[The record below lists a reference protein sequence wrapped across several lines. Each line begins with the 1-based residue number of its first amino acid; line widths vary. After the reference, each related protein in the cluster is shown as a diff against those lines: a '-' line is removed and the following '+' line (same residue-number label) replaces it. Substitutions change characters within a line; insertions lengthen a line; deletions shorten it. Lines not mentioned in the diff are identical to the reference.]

1 MTTQQV
7 GGWAG
12 FRQLNGDA
20 AKADLVTT
28 DFIDILD
35 TIDVPIVVIGRSF
48 MIASFNRAAAEA
60 LRLEPSDIGRSP
72 RDNLMLVGLT
82 QLDEWCAQV
91 MATGAARRHD
101 FHHGDKSFVLRI
113 SPYIRSDHEIG
124 TVLTFTNVTAFRAS
138 VDQAIYEREY
148 TKAILNTIADPI
160 IVLSPDLRVQA
171 GNRAFYAMF
180 GVSRDQTQG
189 VSLYKLVNHAFE
201 LPQLRAQLEATL
213 TGGHAFQPF
222 EMKHDFPVI
231 GPRTIILDARQFT
244 LPRQSRRMIVLV
256 FHDITA
262 RKQTEATGAYLA
274 CIVESSDDA
283 IVSKSLEGIIKSWNK
298 GAERLFGYAA
308 EEMIGKSIAILIPQ
322 DRSNEEP
329 AILERIKRGERVDH
343 YETVRMRK
351 DGSLID
357 ISLSVSPIKDVEGK
371 IIGASKIAR
380 DNTGKKKVEEVQR
393 LLLREL
399 QHRVKNTL
407 ATVQAMATLTLHG
420 APADEQAKFI
430 ARLHALASAHD
441 VLTEKNWERAPV
453 RDILNRTLEPFQKE
467 RITASGP
474 DVTLDSQKALA
485 LTMALHELATNA
497 VKYGALSNDSG
508 QVRIDWTV
516 GEDHDAAHLK
526 VCWEE
531 RDGPLVQA
539 PARKG
544 FGSRLIE
551 ASLKNAQVLF
561 APEGITCTLEVS
573 L

>member
-12 FRQLNGDA
+12 FRQLNGEA
-20 AKADLVTT
+20 ARADLVTI
-28 DFIDILD
+28 DLIDILD
-35 TIDVPIVVIGRSF
+35 TIDVPIVVIGQSF
-48 MIASFNRAAAEA
+48 VIASFNRAAAEM

-72 RDNLMLVGLT
+72 RDTLMLVGLA
-82 QLDEWCAQV
+82 QLEEWCAQA
-91 MATGAARRHD
+91 MATGAACRHD
-101 FHHGDKSFVLRI
+101 FHHGDRSFVLRI

-148 TKAILNTIADPI
+148 TKTILNTIADPI
-160 IVLSPDLRVQA
+160 VVLSPDLRVQA

-180 GVSRDQTQG
+180 GISRDQTQG
-189 VSLYKLVNHAFE
+189 VSLFNLVNHAFE
-201 LPQLRAQLEATL
+201 LPQLRAQLEGTL
-213 TGGHAFQPF
+213 TGGRAFQPF

-231 GPRTIILDARQFT
+231 GPRTIMLDARLFT

-262 RKQTEATGAYLA
+262 RKQSEATGAYLA
-274 CIVESSDDA
+274 SIVESSDDA
-283 IVSKSLEGIIKSWNK
+283 IVSKSLNGIIKSWNK

-329 AILERIKRGERVDH
+329 AILERVKRGERVAH

-371 IIGASKIAR
+371 IVGASKIAR

-393 LLLREL
+393 LLLGEL

-407 ATVQAMATLTLHG
+407 AIVQAIATLTLHG
-420 APADEQAKFI
+420 APADEREKFI
-430 ARLHALASAHD
+430 ARLHALGSAHD
-441 VLTEKNWERAPV
+441 VLTQKNWERAPV

-467 RITASGP
+467 RIKASGP

-485 LTMALHELATNA
+485 LTMVLHELATNA
-497 VKYGALSNDSG
+497 VKYGSLSNDSG

-544 FGSRLIE
+544 FGSRVIE
-551 ASLKNAQVLF
+551 ASLKSAQVLF

>member
-7 GGWAG
+7 GGRAG

-20 AKADLVTT
+20 ARADLVTT
-28 DFIDILD
+28 DPIDILD

-48 MIASFNRAAAEA
+48 VIASFNKAAAEV
-60 LRLEPSDIGRSP
+60 LRLEPSDIGQSP
-72 RDNLMLVGLT
+72 RDTLMLVGLA
-82 QLDEWCAQV
+82 QLEEWCAQA

-113 SPYIRSDHEIG
+113 SPYISRDEIS

-148 TKAILNTIADPI
+148 TKTILNTIADPI
-160 IVLSPDLRVQA
+160 VVLSPDLLVQA
-171 GNRAFYAMF
+171 GNRAFYAKF

-189 VSLYKLVNHAFE
+189 VSIFKLMNHAFE
-201 LPQLRAQLEATL
+201 LPQLRTQLEATL
-213 TGGHAFQPF
+213 TSGRAFQPF

-231 GPRTIILDARQFT
+231 GPRTIILDARPFT
-244 LPRQSRRMIVLV
+244 LPRHSRHMIVLV
-256 FHDITA
+256 FYDVTA
-262 RKQTEATGAYLA
+262 RKQAEASGAYLA
-274 CIVESSDDA
+274 SIVEFSDDA
-283 IVSKSLEGIIKSWNK
+283 IVSKNLNGIINSWNK

-322 DRSNEEP
+322 DRINEEP
-329 AILERIKRGERVDH
+329 AILERIKRGDQVDH
-343 YETVRMRK
+343 YETVRIRK

-357 ISLSVSPIKDVEGK
+357 ISLSVSPIKDGEGK

-380 DNTGKKKVEEVQR
+380 DNTGKKKAEEVQR

-407 ATVQAMATLTLHG
+407 AIVQAIATLTLHG

-441 VLTEKNWERAPV
+441 VLTQKNWERAPV

-467 RITASGP
+467 RIKASGP

-485 LTMALHELATNA
+485 LTMVLHELATNA

-531 RDGPLVQA
+531 RDGPLVQS

-544 FGSRLIE
+544 FGSRVIE
-551 ASLKNAQVLF
+551 ASLRNAQVLF

>member
-20 AKADLVTT
+20 GKADLGTT

-35 TIDVPIVVIGRSF
+35 TIDLPIVVIGRSF

-72 RDNLMLVGLT
+72 RDNLMLVGLA
-82 QLDEWCAQV
+82 QLEEWCAQV

-148 TKAILNTIADPI
+148 TKTILNTIADPI
-160 IVLSPDLRVQA
+160 VVLGPDLRVQA

-189 VSLYKLVNHAFE
+189 VSLYKIVNHAFE
-201 LPQLRAQLEATL
+201 LPQLRAQLEGTL
-213 TGGHAFQPF
+213 TGDHAFQPF

-231 GPRTIILDARQFT
+231 GPRTIILDARPFT

-298 GAERLFGYAA
+298 GAERLFGYGA

-322 DRSNEEP
+322 DRSNEES

-343 YETVRMRK
+343 YETVRVRK

-380 DNTGKKKVEEVQR
+380 DNTWKKKVEEVQR

-467 RITASGP
+467 RIKASGP

-485 LTMALHELATNA
+485 LTMVLHELATNA

-516 GEDHDAAHLK
+516 REEQDAAHLK

-531 RDGPLVQA
+531 RDGPLVQS

-561 APEGITCTLEVS
+561 APEGITCILEVS

>member
-1 MTTQQV
+1 MQQV
-7 GGWAG
+7 GGRAG

-28 DFIDILD
+28 DFIDVLD

-72 RDNLMLVGLT
+72 RDTLMLVGLA
-82 QLDEWCAQV
+82 QLEEWCAQV

-124 TVLTFTNVTAFRAS
+124 AVLTFTNVTAFRAS

-148 TKAILNTIADPI
+148 TKTILNTIADPI
-160 IVLSPDLRVQA
+160 VVLSPDLRVQA

-201 LPQLRAQLEATL
+201 LPQLRTQLEATL
-213 TGGHAFQPF
+213 TGGHAFQPI

-231 GPRTIILDARQFT
+231 GPRTIILDARSFT

-262 RKQTEATGAYLA
+262 RKQTEATSAYLA
-274 CIVESSDDA
+274 SIVESSDDA
-283 IVSKSLEGIIKSWNK
+283 IVSKSLNGIINSWNK

-308 EEMIGKSIAILIPQ
+308 EEVIGKSIAILIPQ
-322 DRSNEEP
+322 DRSNEEL
-329 AILERIKRGERVDH
+329 AILDRIKCGERVDH

-371 IIGASKIAR
+371 IVGASKIVR
-380 DNTGKKKVEEVQR
+380 DNTEKKKGEELQG
-393 LLLREL
+393 LLLGEL

-407 ATVQAMATLTLHG
+407 ATVQAMATLTLRG
-420 APADEQAKFI
+420 APADERAKFI

-441 VLTEKNWERAPV
+441 VLTQENWERAPV
-453 RDILNRTLEPFQKE
+453 RDILNRTLEAFPKE

-474 DVTLDSQKALA
+474 DVALDSKGALA
-485 LTMALHELATNA
+485 LTMVLHELATNA

-508 QVRIDWTV
+508 QVRIEWV
-516 GEDHDAAHLK
+516 VRKEQDAAHLK

-551 ASLKNAQVLF
+551 VSLKNAQVLF
-561 APEGITCTLEVS
+561 APGGITCTLEVS

>member
-1 MTTQQV
+1 
-7 GGWAG
+7 
-12 FRQLNGDA
+12 
-20 AKADLVTT
+20 
-28 DFIDILD
+28 
-35 TIDVPIVVIGRSF
+35 
-48 MIASFNRAAAEA
+48 
-60 LRLEPSDIGRSP
+60 
-72 RDNLMLVGLT
+72 
-82 QLDEWCAQV
+82 
-91 MATGAARRHD
+91 
-101 FHHGDKSFVLRI
+101 
-113 SPYIRSDHEIG
+113 
-124 TVLTFTNVTAFRAS
+124 
-138 VDQAIYEREY
+138 
-148 TKAILNTIADPI
+148 
-160 IVLSPDLRVQA
+160 
-171 GNRAFYAMF
+171 
-180 GVSRDQTQG
+180 
-189 VSLYKLVNHAFE
+189 
-201 LPQLRAQLEATL
+201 
-213 TGGHAFQPF
+213 
-222 EMKHDFPVI
+222 
-231 GPRTIILDARQFT
+231 
-244 LPRQSRRMIVLV
+244 MIVLV

-343 YETVRMRK
+343 YETVRVRK

-380 DNTGKKKVEEVQR
+380 DNTWKKKVEEVQR